1 MQKVV
6 SLKLVDPNPFRHMD
20 RYPINRTKVDDLKA
34 SMGRTGF
41 WDNVVARKVGDRY
54 QLAYGH
60 HRWIAFKEEYGKDA
74 EIPLSIK
81 NLSDEDM
88 IRVMADENMSDYS
101 TLAEVEQETIRAV
114 VQAYAEGK
122 IELEK
127 VPTDNAKRK
136 GGGGGLRCAPNFSVL
151 SFNDLKTKENPKPY
165 NAESIARFL
174 GWMSGNQVSPRIRN
188 ALFALEAGEELGASD
203 EIAEMTRGFPSEVA
217 KELVQTVKSIKEDAE
232 KQGRNKKIASKR
244 GLNAGKDQA
253 EKARER
259 LRKGDPANKREIRGT
274 RDKYKIKT
282 PKSKKKEIPDIAVF
296 VENLAGEFDSFMRGD
311 NTANSFDE
319 MMKYKE
325 YVDEK
330 AQKKLVKVL
339 QGLMSRL
346 EKAVDRLEGKTVG
359 TKVAL
364 LEN

>member
-127 VPTDNAKRK
+127 PKVGAK
-136 GGGGGLRCAPNFSVL
+136 GGGNKLRLAPSFRPTHA
-151 SFNDLKTKENPKPY
+151 FNDLKSVENPKPY
-165 NAESIARFL
+165 NAESIAKFL
-174 GWMSGNQVSPRIRN
+174 GWFTGKDKQVSPRIRN
-188 ALFALEAGEELGASD
+188 ALFVLETGEELEAPD
-203 EIAEMTRGFPSEVA
+203 EIAEMTRGLSSKVA
-217 KELVQTVKSIKEDAE
+217 KEIVQTVKSIKADAE
-232 KQGRNKKIASKR
+232 KQGRNKKISARR

-259 LRKGDPANKREIRGT
+259 LRNKKEAGVREICET
-274 RDKYKIKT
+274 RDKYKIKA
-282 PKSKKKEIPDIAVF
+282 PKPKKKEIPDVAVF